1 MDAHSLSFSA
11 DERYFIDNLDRAISE
26 EWIKA
31 YHQPLIR
38 AASGKVSDEEAFAR
52 WEDPDKGTFKAGDFI
67 PVLEK
72 AKLTY
77 KLDLYMIDRVLN
89 KMRGQAE
96 HGLFVV
102 PESVNLSRSDFYSCD
117 MVTEVIKRIDA
128 SGLSRDKL
136 SIELSERVISSDVS
150 FMRSRIDRFRN
161 EGIKVW
167 MDDYGSGYSSLLI
180 LLEAKFNLLKID
192 KALIDLIGKSE
203 SGQIIL
209 TELIKTAVA
218 LGIETAAEGVET
230 KEQADFLKEIGCT
243 KLQGY
248 YFIEP
253 VSLATIIE
261 RNKKGIQIG
270 FENPAESDYY
280 EKLGKV
286 NLYDLSV
293 SKNDDISLN
302 NYFDTLPMSI
312 WAVGEKDTELV
323 RSNRTFREFVFTNFK
338 TPSEGKI
345 IKIDSIKPGQGY
357 YSFNA
362 VIQCAKDGKRKI
374 IDDRLPDGRIMQLF
388 LKRIA
393 QNPVTGVSAV
403 AVTILSISEKASS
416 EAMNY
421 NYIARAL
428 SEDYIDLYYV
438 NMDTDE
444 YTKYSPD
451 GASRD
456 ISVEDHGTDFFNL
469 DREDFPLNM
478 LPEDKEQLKKDFKKK
493 KIAQVLKKSGVY
505 SVVTK
510 IVLDKKP
517 IYVTMKCV
525 QVRGEGNFIIVGINN
540 TDAQTKAREAL
551 TAMKEEKLIYSRI
564 GALTGDYI
572 YIFTVNPKTM
582 HYTRYNPSN
591 VVSNMDLSSE
601 GDNFFE
607 SILQRA
613 DKGIYS
619 EDLEQFISSFNKE
632 NVFSQIEK
640 MGVYENKHRLN
651 IGKET
656 RYVLMRATLLNEDGE
671 SKLIVGILDIDE
683 RVKKEQLYEESLTVA
698 EIKANIDELTGVKNK
713 HAYADAEAKMNEQI
727 NNKMASPFAVA
738 VFDINGLKQVND
750 TLGHQAGDEYIKKG
764 CNTICRFFKHSPV
777 YRVGGDEF
785 AVLVTGYDY
794 LNIDSIINRF
804 KKHIIKNKLKGDVVV
819 AAGISSYDSDS
830 SVAEIFTRADEAMY
844 RNKKELK
851 SHDVPA

>member
-1 MDAHSLSFSA
+1 M
-11 DERYFIDNLDRAISE
+11 
-26 EWIKA
+26 
-31 YHQPLIR
+31 
-38 AASGKVSDEEAFAR
+38 
-52 WEDPDKGTFKAGDFI
+52 
-67 PVLEK
+67 
-72 AKLTY
+72 
-77 KLDLYMIDRVLN
+77 
-89 KMRGQAE
+89 
-96 HGLFVV
+96 
-102 PESVNLSRSDFYSCD
+102 
-117 MVTEVIKRIDA
+117 
-128 SGLSRDKL
+128 
-136 SIELSERVISSDVS
+136 
-150 FMRSRIDRFRN
+150 
-161 EGIKVW
+161 
-167 MDDYGSGYSSLLI
+167 
-180 LLEAKFNLLKID
+180 
-192 KALIDLIGKSE
+192 
-203 SGQIIL
+203 
-209 TELIKTAVA
+209 A

-230 KEQADFLKEIGCT
+230 KEQCDFLKEIGCT

-253 VSLATIIE
+253 VSLATIVE

-312 WAVGEKDTELV
+312 WAVGEKDTKLV

-338 TPSEGKI
+338 TPLEGKI
-345 IKIDSIKPGQGY
+345 IELDSIKPGQGY

-374 IDDRLPDGRIMQLF
+374 IDDRLPDGRIIQLF

-469 DREDFPLNM
+469 DREDFTLNM
-478 LPEDKEQLKKDFKKK
+478 LPEDKEQLKKDFKKE

-582 HYTRYNPSN
+582 HYTRYTPSN

-640 MGVYENKHRLN
+640 MGVYENKLRLN
-651 IGKET
+651 IGKES